1 MISELVTAVIEAA
14 WAIRASDI
22 YVLPREKGYQLY
34 LRGFQE
40 RQLWREVSTTVG
52 EQLLTYL
59 KFHANMVVSENRRPQ
74 VGSLAWQTAE
84 MPVDLRLSTVGDFA
98 GRESLVVRLIYPY
111 DTLQATYLAAGQ
123 SRQLSA
129 LSHRRGLILFAG
141 PTGSGKTTAM
151 YAMATQLAGNSVV
164 LSIEDPVEIRES
176 QFIQLQVN
184 AAAGMTYEALI
195 KVGLRHRPDVFIIG
209 EIRDALTAQ
218 AAVRASLSG
227 HLVLSTVHAKN
238 AQGTVTRLRELG
250 VAEDVLRQG
259 LTAACYQ
266 RLIPRQHQGPAV
278 LFDIVTGPDLF
289 KTSNQMTERWRQD
302 LEKAQRMGTISAQ
315 VGQRFKEG

>member
-14 WAIRASDI
+14 QAIRASDI
-22 YVLPREKGYQLY
+22 YILPREAGYQIY
-34 LRGFQE
+34 LRGFQK
-40 RQLWREVSTTVG
+40 RQLWREISTATG

-59 KFHANMVVSENRRPQ
+59 KFHADMVVSERRRPQ
-74 VGSLAWQTAE
+74 VGSLAWKTIE
-84 MPVDLRLSTVGDFA
+84 MPIDLRLSTVGDFS

-111 DTLQATYLAAGQ
+111 DTLQATYLVAGQ
-123 SRQLSA
+123 SQQLSA
-129 LSHRRGLILFAG
+129 LSRQRGLILFAG

-151 YAMATQLAGNSVV
+151 YAMATQLAGDPVV

-195 KVGLRHRPDVFIIG
+195 KVGLRHRPDIFIIG

-218 AAVRASLSG
+218 AAIRASLSG

-250 VAEDVLRQG
+250 VAEAVLRQA

-266 RLIPRQHQGPAV
+266 RLIPRQHREPAV
-278 LFDIVTGPDLF
+278 LFDIVTETELF
-289 KTSNQMTERWRQD
+289 RQSNQMTERWRQD
-302 LEKAQRMGTISAQ
+302 LEKAQLTGAISSQ
-315 VGQRFKEG
+315 VAQRFREG